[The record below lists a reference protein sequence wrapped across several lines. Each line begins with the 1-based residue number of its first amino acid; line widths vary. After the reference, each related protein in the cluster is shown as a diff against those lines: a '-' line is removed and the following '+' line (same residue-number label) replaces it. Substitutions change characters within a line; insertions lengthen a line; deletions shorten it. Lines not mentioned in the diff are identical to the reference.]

1 MAQNLVAVRIW
12 AETSNVRDM
21 SEWNPRDP
29 EALTTRYDLADWSVD
44 DRADVA
50 AALADAEIAH
60 SWDGS
65 ELLVSQ
71 DTEQLVDAILDEI
84 EDELDNRD
92 GDDDDDH
99 DDDGED
105 NITEYELDEW
115 SEAERKQL
123 CDMLDNLDIGY
134 RWDGTML
141 LVPVGVE
148 AIVDS
153 CLDSIDSRG
162 VTFVDDDN

>member
-1 MAQNLVAVRIW
+1 
-12 AETSNVRDM
+12 M
-21 SEWNPRDP
+21 SEWNPKDP

-71 DTEQLVDAILDEI
+71 DTEQVVDAILDEI
-84 EDELDNRD
+84 EDELDNLED
-92 GDDDDDH
+92 GDDDDSGD
-99 DDDGED
+99 D

-115 SEAERKQL
+115 SEGERKQL

-141 LVPVGVE
+141 LVPIGVE
-148 AIVDS
+148 AVVDS

-162 VTFVDDDN
+162 ITFIDDNN

>member
-1 MAQNLVAVRIW
+1 
-12 AETSNVRDM
+12 M
-21 SEWNPRDP
+21 SDWNPKDP
-29 EALTTRYDLADWSVD
+29 EALSTRYDLSDWSVD

-65 ELLVSQ
+65 ELLVAQ
-71 DTEQLVDAILDEI
+71 DTEQVVDAILDEI
-84 EDELDNRD
+84 EDELDNFEN
-92 GDDDDDH
+92 GDDEQDD
-99 DDDGED
+99 D

-115 SEAERKQL
+115 SEGERKQL

-134 RWDGTML
+134 RWEGTML
-141 LVPVGVE
+141 LVPIGVE
-148 AIVDS
+148 AVVDS

-162 VTFVDDDN
+162 VTFVDDNN

>member
-1 MAQNLVAVRIW
+1 
-12 AETSNVRDM
+12 M
-21 SEWNPRDP
+21 SEWNPKDP

-44 DRADVA
+44 DQADVA
-50 AALADAEIAH
+50 AALADAEVAH

-65 ELLVSQ
+65 ELLVAQ
-71 DTEQLVDAILDEI
+71 DTEQVVDAILDDI
-84 EDELDNRD
+84 EDELDNLED
-92 GDDDDDH
+92 GDDDDS
-99 DDDGED
+99 GED

-115 SEAERKQL
+115 SEGERKQL

-141 LVPVGVE
+141 LVPIGVE
-148 AIVDS
+148 AVVDS

-162 VTFVDDDN
+162 VTFVDDNN

>member
-1 MAQNLVAVRIW
+1 
-12 AETSNVRDM
+12 M
-21 SEWNPRDP
+21 SDWNPKDP

-71 DTEQLVDAILDEI
+71 DTEQVVDAILDEI
-84 EDELDNRD
+84 EDELDNLDD
-92 GDDDDDH
+92 GDDDDS
-99 DDDGED
+99 GED

-115 SEAERKQL
+115 TEGERKQL

-141 LVPVGVE
+141 LVPIGVE
-148 AIVDS
+148 AVVDS

-162 VTFVDDDN
+162 VTFVDDNN

>member
-1 MAQNLVAVRIW
+1 
-12 AETSNVRDM
+12 M
-21 SEWNPRDP
+21 SDWNPKDP

-60 SWDGS
+60 SWDGA
-65 ELLVSQ
+65 ELLVAQ
-71 DTEQLVDAILDEI
+71 DTEQVVDSILDEI
-84 EDELDNRD
+84 EDELDNFED
-92 GDDDDDH
+92 GDDNESGD
-99 DDDGED
+99 D

-115 SEAERKQL
+115 SEGERKQL

-134 RWDGTML
+134 RWDGTLL
-141 LVPVGVE
+141 LVPIGVE
-148 AIVDS
+148 AVVDS

-162 VTFVDDDN
+162 VTFVDDNN

>member
-1 MAQNLVAVRIW
+1 
-12 AETSNVRDM
+12 M
-21 SEWNPRDP
+21 SEWNPKDP

-50 AALADAEIAH
+50 AALADAEVAH

-65 ELLVSQ
+65 ELLVAQ
-71 DTEQLVDAILDEI
+71 DTEQVVDAILDDI
-84 EDELDNRD
+84 EDELDNLED
-92 GDDDDDH
+92 GDDDDS
-99 DDDGED
+99 GED

-115 SEAERKQL
+115 SEGERKQL

-134 RWDGTML
+134 RWDGNML
-141 LVPVGVE
+141 LVPIGVE
-148 AIVDS
+148 AVVDS

-162 VTFVDDDN
+162 VTFVDDNN

>member
-1 MAQNLVAVRIW
+1 
-12 AETSNVRDM
+12 M
-21 SEWNPRDP
+21 SDWNPKDP
-29 EALTTRYDLADWSVD
+29 EALTTRYDLSDWSVD

-65 ELLVSQ
+65 ELLVSR
-71 DTEQLVDAILDEI
+71 DTEQVVDAILDEI
-84 EDELDNRD
+84 EDELDNLED
-92 GDDDDDH
+92 GDDEHGD
-99 DDDGED
+99 D

-115 SEAERKQL
+115 SEGERKQL

-134 RWDGTML
+134 RWEGTML
-141 LVPVGVE
+141 LVPIGVE
-148 AIVDS
+148 AVVDS

-162 VTFVDDDN
+162 VTFVDDNN

>member
-1 MAQNLVAVRIW
+1 
-12 AETSNVRDM
+12 M
-21 SEWNPRDP
+21 SDWNPKDP

-71 DTEQLVDAILDEI
+71 DTEQVVDAILDEI
-84 EDELDNRD
+84 EAELDNLDD
-92 GDDDDDH
+92 GDDEHGD
-99 DDDGED
+99 D

-115 SEAERKQL
+115 SEGERKQL

-141 LVPVGVE
+141 LVPIGVE
-148 AIVDS
+148 AVVDS

-162 VTFVDDDN
+162 VTFVDDNN

>member
-1 MAQNLVAVRIW
+1 
-12 AETSNVRDM
+12 M
-21 SEWNPRDP
+21 SDWNPKDP

-65 ELLVSQ
+65 ELLVAQ
-71 DTEQLVDAILDEI
+71 DTEQVVDAILDEI
-84 EDELDNRD
+84 EDELDNLDD
-92 GDDDDDH
+92 GDDDS
-99 DDDGED
+99 GED

-115 SEAERKQL
+115 SEGERKQL

-141 LVPVGVE
+141 LVHIGVE
-148 AIVDS
+148 AVVDS

-162 VTFVDDDN
+162 VTFVDDNN

>member
-1 MAQNLVAVRIW
+1 
-12 AETSNVRDM
+12 M
-21 SEWNPRDP
+21 SDWNPKDP
-29 EALTTRYDLADWSVD
+29 EALTTRYDLSDWSVD

-50 AALADAEIAH
+50 EALADAEIAH

-65 ELLVSQ
+65 ELLVAQ
-71 DTEQLVDAILDEI
+71 DTEQVVDAILDEI
-84 EDELDNRD
+84 EDELDNLE
-92 GDDDDDH
+92 DDDDEDS
-99 DDDGED
+99 GED

-115 SEAERKQL
+115 SEGERKQL

-141 LVPVGVE
+141 LVSIGVE
-148 AIVDS
+148 AVVDS

-162 VTFVDDDN
+162 VTFVDDNN

>member
-1 MAQNLVAVRIW
+1 
-12 AETSNVRDM
+12 M
-21 SEWNPRDP
+21 SDWNPKDP

-71 DTEQLVDAILDEI
+71 DTEQVVDAILDEI
-84 EDELDNRD
+84 EDELDNLDD
-92 GDDDDDH
+92 GDDDDS
-99 DDDGED
+99 GED

-115 SEAERKQL
+115 SEGERKQL

-141 LVPVGVE
+141 LVPIGVE
-148 AIVDS
+148 AVVDS

-162 VTFVDDDN
+162 VTFVDDNN

>member
-1 MAQNLVAVRIW
+1 
-12 AETSNVRDM
+12 M
-21 SEWNPRDP
+21 SEWNPKDP

-65 ELLVSQ
+65 ELLVAQ
-71 DTEQLVDAILDEI
+71 DSEQVVDAILDEI
-84 EDELDNRD
+84 EDELDNL
-92 GDDDDDH
+92 DDDS
-99 DDDGED
+99 GED

-115 SEAERKQL
+115 SEGERKQL

-141 LVPVGVE
+141 LVPIGVE
-148 AIVDS
+148 AVVDS

-162 VTFVDDDN
+162 VTFVDDNN

>member
-1 MAQNLVAVRIW
+1 
-12 AETSNVRDM
+12 M
-21 SEWNPRDP
+21 SDWNPKDP
-29 EALTTRYDLADWSVD
+29 EALTTRYDLSDWSVD

-65 ELLVSQ
+65 ELLVAQ
-71 DTEQLVDAILDEI
+71 DTEQVVDAILDEI
-84 EDELDNRD
+84 EDELDNLED
-92 GDDDDDH
+92 GDDEHGD
-99 DDDGED
+99 D

-115 SEAERKQL
+115 SEGERKQL

-141 LVPVGVE
+141 LVPIGVE
-148 AIVDS
+148 AVVDS

-162 VTFVDDDN
+162 VTFVDDNN

>member
-1 MAQNLVAVRIW
+1 
-12 AETSNVRDM
+12 M
-21 SEWNPRDP
+21 SDWNPKDP

-50 AALADAEIAH
+50 EALADAEIAH

-71 DTEQLVDAILDEI
+71 DTEQVVDSILDEI
-84 EDELDNRD
+84 EDELDNLE
-92 GDDDDDH
+92 DDDDESGD
-99 DDDGED
+99 D

-115 SEAERKQL
+115 SEGERKQL

-141 LVPVGVE
+141 LVPIGVE
-148 AIVDS
+148 AVVDS

-162 VTFVDDDN
+162 VTFVDDNN

>member
-1 MAQNLVAVRIW
+1 
-12 AETSNVRDM
+12 M
-21 SEWNPRDP
+21 SDWNPKDP
-29 EALTTRYDLADWSVD
+29 EALTTRYDLSDWSVD

-50 AALADAEIAH
+50 AALADAGIAH

-65 ELLVSQ
+65 ELLVAQ
-71 DTEQLVDAILDEI
+71 DTEQVVDAILDEI
-84 EDELDNRD
+84 EDELDNLE
-92 GDDDDDH
+92 DDDDESGD
-99 DDDGED
+99 D

-115 SEAERKQL
+115 SEGERKQL

-141 LVPVGVE
+141 LVPIGVE
-148 AIVDS
+148 AVVDS

-162 VTFVDDDN
+162 VTFVDDNN

>member
-1 MAQNLVAVRIW
+1 
-12 AETSNVRDM
+12 M
-21 SEWNPRDP
+21 SEWNPKDP

-50 AALADAEIAH
+50 AALADAEVAH

-65 ELLVSQ
+65 ELLVAQ
-71 DTEQLVDAILDEI
+71 DTEQVVDAILDDI
-84 EDELDNRD
+84 EDELDNLEA
-92 GDDDDDH
+92 GDDDDS
-99 DDDGED
+99 GED

-115 SEAERKQL
+115 SEGERKQL

-141 LVPVGVE
+141 LVPIGVE
-148 AIVDS
+148 AVVDS

-162 VTFVDDDN
+162 VTFVDDNN

>member
-1 MAQNLVAVRIW
+1 
-12 AETSNVRDM
+12 M
-21 SEWNPRDP
+21 SEWNPKDS

-50 AALADAEIAH
+50 AALADAEVAH

-65 ELLVSQ
+65 ELLVAQ
-71 DTEQLVDAILDEI
+71 DTEQVVDAILDEI
-84 EDELDNRD
+84 EDELDNLED
-92 GDDDDDH
+92 GDDDDSS
-99 DDDGED
+99 ED

-115 SEAERKQL
+115 SEGERKQL

-141 LVPVGVE
+141 LVPIGVE
-148 AIVDS
+148 AVVDS

-162 VTFVDDDN
+162 VTFVDDNN

>member
-1 MAQNLVAVRIW
+1 
-12 AETSNVRDM
+12 M
-21 SEWNPRDP
+21 SDWNPKDP

-71 DTEQLVDAILDEI
+71 DTEQVVDAILDEI
-84 EDELDNRD
+84 EDELDNLDD
-92 GDDDDDH
+92 GDDDDS
-99 DDDGED
+99 GED

-115 SEAERKQL
+115 SEGERKQL

-141 LVPVGVE
+141 LVPIGVE

>member
-1 MAQNLVAVRIW
+1 
-12 AETSNVRDM
+12 M
-21 SEWNPRDP
+21 SDWNPKDP
-29 EALTTRYDLADWSVD
+29 EALTTRYDLSDWSVD

-65 ELLVSQ
+65 ELLVAQ
-71 DTEQLVDAILDEI
+71 DTEQVVDAILDEI
-84 EDELDNRD
+84 EDELDNLE
-92 GDDDDDH
+92 DDDDESGD
-99 DDDGED
+99 D

-115 SEAERKQL
+115 SEGERKQL

-134 RWDGTML
+134 RWDGTTL
-141 LVPVGVE
+141 LVPIGVE
-148 AIVDS
+148 AVVDS

-162 VTFVDDDN
+162 VTFVDDNN

>member
-1 MAQNLVAVRIW
+1 
-12 AETSNVRDM
+12 M
-21 SEWNPRDP
+21 SDWNPKDP

-71 DTEQLVDAILDEI
+71 DTEQVVDAILDEI
-84 EDELDNRD
+84 EDELDNLE
-92 GDDDDDH
+92 DDDDDS
-99 DDDGED
+99 GED

-115 SEAERKQL
+115 SEGERKQL

-141 LVPVGVE
+141 LVPIGVE
-148 AIVDS
+148 AVVDS

-162 VTFVDDDN
+162 VTFVDDNN

>member
-1 MAQNLVAVRIW
+1 
-12 AETSNVRDM
+12 M
-21 SEWNPRDP
+21 SEWNPKDP
-29 EALTTRYDLADWSVD
+29 EALTTRYDLSDWSVD

-50 AALADAEIAH
+50 AALADAEVAH

-65 ELLVSQ
+65 ELLVAQ
-71 DTEQLVDAILDEI
+71 DTEQVVDAILDEI
-84 EDELDNRD
+84 EEELDNLDD
-92 GDDDDDH
+92 GDDDS
-99 DDDGED
+99 GED

-115 SEAERKQL
+115 SEGERKQL

-141 LVPVGVE
+141 LVPIGVE
-148 AIVDS
+148 AVVDS

-162 VTFVDDDN
+162 VTFVDDNN

>member
-1 MAQNLVAVRIW
+1 
-12 AETSNVRDM
+12 M
-21 SEWNPRDP
+21 SDWNPKDP
-29 EALTTRYDLADWSVD
+29 EALTTRYDLSDWSVD

-71 DTEQLVDAILDEI
+71 DTEQVVDAILDEI
-84 EDELDNRD
+84 EDELDNLED
-92 GDDDDDH
+92 GDDEHGD
-99 DDDGED
+99 D

-115 SEAERKQL
+115 SEGERKQL

-141 LVPVGVE
+141 LVPIGVE
-148 AIVDS
+148 AVVDS

-162 VTFVDDDN
+162 VTFVDDNT

>member
-1 MAQNLVAVRIW
+1 
-12 AETSNVRDM
+12 M
-21 SEWNPRDP
+21 SDWNPKDP

-60 SWDGS
+60 SWNGS
-65 ELLVSQ
+65 ELLVAQ
-71 DTEQLVDAILDEI
+71 DSEESVDAILDEI

-92 GDDDDDH
+92 DSDDDDN
-99 DDDGED
+99 DGED

-141 LVPVGVE
+141 LVPIGVE
-148 AIVDS
+148 AIVYS
-153 CLDSIDSRG
+153 CLESIDSRG
-162 VTFVDDDN
+162 VTFVDDNN

>member
-1 MAQNLVAVRIW
+1 
-12 AETSNVRDM
+12 M
-21 SEWNPRDP
+21 SDWNPKDP
-29 EALTTRYDLADWSVD
+29 EALTTRYDLSDWSVD

-71 DTEQLVDAILDEI
+71 DTEQVVDAILDEI
-84 EDELDNRD
+84 EDELDNLED
-92 GDDDDDH
+92 GDDEHGD
-99 DDDGED
+99 D

-115 SEAERKQL
+115 SEGERKQL

-141 LVPVGVE
+141 LVPIGVE
-148 AIVDS
+148 AVVDS

-162 VTFVDDDN
+162 VNFVDDNN

>member
-1 MAQNLVAVRIW
+1 LLVA
-12 AETSNVRDM
+12 
-21 SEWNPRDP
+21 
-29 EALTTRYDLADWSVD
+29 
-44 DRADVA
+44 
-50 AALADAEIAH
+50 
-60 SWDGS
+60 
-65 ELLVSQ
+65 Q
-71 DTEQLVDAILDEI
+71 DTEQVVDAILDEI
-84 EDELDNRD
+84 EDELDNLED
-92 GDDDDDH
+92 GDDDDS
-99 DDDGED
+99 GED

-115 SEAERKQL
+115 SEGERKQL

-141 LVPVGVE
+141 LVPIGVE

>member
-1 MAQNLVAVRIW
+1 
-12 AETSNVRDM
+12 M
-21 SEWNPRDP
+21 SEWNPKDP

-50 AALADAEIAH
+50 AALADAEVAH

-65 ELLVSQ
+65 ELLVAQ
-71 DTEQLVDAILDEI
+71 DTEQVVDAILDEI
-84 EDELDNRD
+84 EDELDNLED
-92 GDDDDDH
+92 GDDDS
-99 DDDGED
+99 GED

-115 SEAERKQL
+115 SEGERKQL

-141 LVPVGVE
+141 LVPIGVE
-148 AIVDS
+148 AVVDS

-162 VTFVDDDN
+162 VTFVDDNN

>member
-1 MAQNLVAVRIW
+1 
-12 AETSNVRDM
+12 M
-21 SEWNPRDP
+21 SDWNPKDP
-29 EALTTRYDLADWSVD
+29 EALTTRYDLSDWSVD

-50 AALADAEIAH
+50 AALADSEIAH

-65 ELLVSQ
+65 ELLVAQ
-71 DTEQLVDAILDEI
+71 DTEQVVDAILDEI
-84 EDELDNRD
+84 EDELDNLE
-92 GDDDDDH
+92 DDDDD
-99 DDDGED
+99 DSGED

-115 SEAERKQL
+115 SEGERKQL

-141 LVPVGVE
+141 LVPIGVE
-148 AIVDS
+148 AVVDS

-162 VTFVDDDN
+162 VTFVDDNN

>member
-1 MAQNLVAVRIW
+1 
-12 AETSNVRDM
+12 M
-21 SEWNPRDP
+21 SDWNPKDP
-29 EALTTRYDLADWSVD
+29 EALTTRYDLSDWSVD

-71 DTEQLVDAILDEI
+71 DTEQVVDAILDEI
-84 EDELDNRD
+84 EDELDNLED
-92 GDDDDDH
+92 GDDEH
-99 DDDGED
+99 GED

-115 SEAERKQL
+115 SEGERKQL

-141 LVPVGVE
+141 LVPIGVE
-148 AIVDS
+148 AVVDS

-162 VTFVDDDN
+162 VTFVDDNN

>member
-1 MAQNLVAVRIW
+1 
-12 AETSNVRDM
+12 M
-21 SEWNPRDP
+21 SEWNPKDP

-50 AALADAEIAH
+50 AALADAEVAH

-65 ELLVSQ
+65 ELLVAQ
-71 DTEQLVDAILDEI
+71 DTEQVVDAILDEI
-84 EDELDNRD
+84 EDELNNLED
-92 GDDDDDH
+92 GDDDS
-99 DDDGED
+99 GED

-115 SEAERKQL
+115 SEGERKQL

-141 LVPVGVE
+141 LVPIGVE
-148 AIVDS
+148 AVVDS

-162 VTFVDDDN
+162 VTFVDDNN